1 MLQGLE
7 LLAHSVWGCL
17 NLTLGLLGL
26 LIVPV
31 TDCILM
37 FVPLYFAWV
46 TTPWQKPEE
55 CIGLVPRMVPS
66 LSIS

>member
-1 MLQGLE
+1 MVQGLE

-17 NLTLGLLGL
+17 NFSLGLLGL
-26 LIVPV
+26 LIVLV

-46 TTPWQKPEE
+46 ATSWQKPEE
-55 CIGLVPRMVPS
+55 FIGLVPQMVPS